1 MTELGEF
8 KLLRVDYGKSYRS
21 VGTGWHE
28 GLGQR
33 EEVVVE
39 VVVEAVGAD
48 AAAAS
53 NPTSSEKGDGD
64 SESTGAAAAAVV
76 DTVTVTVMYA
86 DSDTVFCGELKLK
99 VPAAGPA
106 GSVGPTSLTSPL
118 RDVLSGCDY
127 NYTGGVFAGG
137 VSESECG
144 SSRIEFEQGADA
156 DGRESLGEFHLKLQ

>member
-1 MTELGEF
+1 VTELGEF
-8 KLLRVDYGKSYRS
+8 KLLRVDQGKSYRS

-33 EEVVVE
+33 EEVVV
-39 VVVEAVGAD
+39 VVEAVGAD

-53 NPTSSEKGDGD
+53 NPTSSEKADGD

-76 DTVTVTVMYA
+76 DTVTVTVTYA

-106 GSVGPTSLTSPL
+106 GSVGPTSLASPL
-118 RDVLSGCDY
+118 RDVLFGCDY

-144 SSRIEFEQGADA
+144 SSRIEFEQGAGP